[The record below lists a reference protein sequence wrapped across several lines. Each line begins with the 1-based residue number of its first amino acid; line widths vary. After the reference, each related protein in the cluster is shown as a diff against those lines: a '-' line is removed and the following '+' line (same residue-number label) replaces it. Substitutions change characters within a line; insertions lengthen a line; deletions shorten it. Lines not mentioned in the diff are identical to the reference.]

1 MSYWPTNQVY
11 KVGMFSSLCHPPLC
25 RMWTPTHG
33 PRPKTWLVS
42 GICCSSPSRTSASS
56 SMSSTTLN
64 PTTGSTCHS
73 QLPSHPLSGRYFPPL
88 LPSALAGVGKPP
100 TPASL
105 LPPPPPLL
113 PLFFTLRLPPLV
125 PAWDEL
131 LTGPPC
137 QNKGAREIPLGMHGD
152 IYLKEGWR
160 WFVWGVCVCMYV
172 KPCFEH
178 ACVPNCRVLQLSMA
192 NVHRPVWKNAVLL
205 LLLLFFNASAFVFC
219 LFSVSLSINVLET
232 SHVQLTLDSFCALT
246 FTQCSRQSM

>member
-160 WFVWGVCVCMYV
+160 WFVWGVCVCMWS
-172 KPCFEH
+172 P
-178 ACVPNCRVLQLSMA
+178 ALSM
-192 NVHRPVWKNAVLL
+192 
-205 LLLLFFNASAFVFC
+205 
-219 LFSVSLSINVLET
+219 
-232 SHVQLTLDSFCALT
+232 HVYLTAGC
-246 FTQCSRQSM
+246 CSWAWLMCIGLCERM